1 MCQVKRCVFFER
13 DPLALVDFQ
22 KAVGDHI
29 ALIAPRED
37 SFDFGKQNVDIV
49 RLFDVIVCAEDQAVE
64 LVVLL
69 GFGADNDDRRV
80 GVLADFVAD
89 RKAVKPRQ
97 HNIEDHEPCAFR
109 FKGFQGALAVCAI
122 LHGIALRFQE
132 ITQQRCHFKV
142 IFYYKNVKH
151 FITPN
156 PITNLV
162 LKANC

>member
-49 RLFDVIVCAEDQAVE
+49 RLFDVIVRAEDQAVE

-80 GVLADFVAD
+80 GGLTYLSAHTET
-89 RKAVKPRQ
+89 VKPRQ
-97 HNIEDHEPCAFR
+97 HNIENDKPCAVFV
-109 FKGFQGALAVCAI
+109 KGRQGAFSVCAV
-122 LHGIALRFQE
+122 LCGIALRF
-132 ITQQRCHFKV
+132 
-142 IFYYKNVKH
+142 
-151 FITPN
+151 
-156 PITNLV
+156 
-162 LKANC
+162 